1 MILPNVKYIL
11 IFLIFF
17 NNICNIP
24 VLIITVVLLLLTDVV
39 WGLLFSLETDDFVL
53 SCSSQA
59 LYLIQSFTAGLPGLE
74 DIWYSLKSWLAL

>member
-11 IFLIFF
+11 TFLIFF
-17 NNICNIP
+17 NNIKHTCINNHCI
-24 VLIITVVLLLLTDVV
+24 VVAVDRC
-39 WGLLFSLETDDFVL
+39 GMGNLFSLEIVDLVL

-59 LYLIQSFTAGLPGLE
+59 LYLIQSFAAGLPGLD